1 MWLCLTAAAGWKW
14 WASASR
20 YPPHGVIALCEI
32 LGLEVSPLCHLCH
45 FSVICILVA
54 VGLSQHPASILSCP
68 PSPSWS
74 PGKNHLLSWLSVDFF
89 FFNTNFPLF
98 QGNLQS
104 GLVCAWFGERLV
116 LCFMLPEER
125 LSTCFSFW
133 FDSLPLCRG
142 VRGYSCCCQLQMGTP
157 LFKKLHVNPLVGE
170 KTAERKSQTKQKKLK
185 PLLTG
190 FFFCFVCFF
199 SVSHSEIPRVCWGLG
214 LTVLGGFLKE
224 VLVPGLLSFLVS
236 FWRICIACQA

>member
-1 MWLCLTAAAGWKW
+1 MAVSDSSC
-14 WASASR
+14 R
-20 YPPHGVIALCEI
+20 
-32 LGLEVSPLCHLCH
+32 LEVVSLCVQISATWCNCPLWDSRVRGQSSLPSLSLLSHLYLGG
-45 FSVICILVA
+45 SWVI
-54 VGLSQHPASILSCP
+54 PASSLYPLLP
-68 PSPSWS
+68 PQPLLEPRKKPSAELAFS
-74 PGKNHLLSWLSVDFF
+74 RFF

-157 LFKKLHVNPLVGE
+157 LFKNLHVNPLVGE
-170 KTAERKSQTKQKKLK
+170 KTAERKSQTKQKKIK
-185 PLLTG
+185 TTVNKV
-190 FFFCFVCFF
+190 FFFVLFVFF
-199 SVSHSEIPRVCWGLG
+199 PWVTVRSH
-214 LTVLGGFLKE
+214 GFAE
-224 VLVPGLLSFLVS
+224 G
-236 FWRICIACQA
+236 WA